1 MTISSCPLTGLT
13 LPIPR
18 YVTSGTSRGLGIL
31 RLAGLRRVSPL
42 SVWVAGGAGG
52 VSAPAGGGPC
62 HVAGA
67 GLGEC
72 PAGGLLGAV
81 VVAAD
86 GPLVAII
93 THMTICLTCLI
104 YTRMSKDKLG
114 DAHGVANQLGDLEK
128 RAEARGWRVTH
139 RLSDND
145 IGVTRKDPTAAG
157 RYRPGYEEALRLV
170 DAHAVDVV
178 FCWKWDRFI
187 REPMDLEY
195 LIPRFDKAGV
205 RFAEAD
211 GIIDLG
217 TDSGRLAARILVAV
231 AKAEQERKAERQKL
245 ANEAAAV
252 NGKPRLGTPRPFGY
266 CDDHVTRHPQ
276 EGAAVEEACKALLG
290 GGTLSGIRRERA
302 GAGLRPAQSKTG
314 RWSRTSIRTI
324 LLNPRIA
331 GLSAYRGEIVGQ
343 GQWEPLGA

>member
-1 MTISSCPLTGLT
+1 VRLWRPGW
-13 LPIPR
+13 
-18 YVTSGTSRGLGIL
+18 SR
-31 RLAGLRRVSPL
+31 R
-42 SVWVAGGAGG
+42 GGA
-52 VSAPAGGGPC
+52 
-62 HVAGA
+62 
-67 GLGEC
+67 
-72 PAGGLLGAV
+72 
-81 VVAAD
+81 
-86 GPLVAII
+86 
-93 THMTICLTCLI
+93 
-104 YTRMSKDKLG
+104 R
-114 DAHGVANQLGDLEK
+114 AHGVANQLADLEK

-157 RYRPGYEEALRLV
+157 KYRPGSEEALRLV
-170 DAHAVDVV
+170 DAHVVDVV
-178 FCWKWDRFI
+178 LCWKWDRFI

-252 NGKPRLGTPRPFGY
+252 QGKPRLGTPRPFGY
-266 CDDHVTRHPQ
+266 RDDHVTAHPH
-276 EGAAVEEACKALLG
+276 EGPAVAQACQALLG
-290 GGTLSGIRRERA
+290 GGIISGIMREWTA
-302 GAGLRPAQSKTG
+302 AGLHPAQAKTS
-314 RWSRTSIRTI
+314 RWTRQSIRVI

-331 GLSAYRGEIVGQ
+331 GLSVYRGEIVGQ
-343 GQWEPLGA
+343 GEWEPLVAEETWRAVRGLLEDPARKPPRGCGRCWADWRSARAETW